1 MKRTPLILLLV
12 AVLLFCTCG
21 DRTVQRMLD
30 RAETV
35 MNENPSEAIAVL
47 DSIGDDGLSR
57 SQHMR
62 LLLLLTNAQNK
73 CDTVFRSDSIQ
84 RLLVD
89 YYESHGTANERMLAH
104 YLLGRAYYDM
114 GEMPMA
120 LNAYQLALA
129 DTSGTEKDYYQIV
142 RIYAQMAK
150 IYYHQYLLQEQID
163 CINQSVKFAL
173 LAKDTI
179 GAVNNYL
186 QKANSYDLMGKS
198 DSVITICENV
208 NSFFKGKGMYKQ
220 SAQDQGLLA
229 LHYIKKGMLEKAK
242 HCLDVYEAESGF
254 FDSNH
259 NIEPHRTIYY
269 SMLGEYY
276 TTIKSMILQKSV
288 SAKNFAKAKTST
300 TRMLLLGDLHSY
312 FRKRTSLTL
321 QPNTPYTV
329 TR

>member
-1 MKRTPLILLLV
+1 
-12 AVLLFCTCG
+12 
-21 DRTVQRMLD
+21 
-30 RAETV
+30 
-35 MNENPSEAIAVL
+35 
-47 DSIGDDGLSR
+47 
-57 SQHMR
+57 
-62 LLLLLTNAQNK
+62 
-73 CDTVFRSDSIQ
+73 
-84 RLLVD
+84 
-89 YYESHGTANERMLAH
+89 
-104 YLLGRAYYDM
+104 
-114 GEMPMA
+114 
-120 LNAYQLALA
+120 
-129 DTSGTEKDYYQIV
+129 
-142 RIYAQMAK
+142 MAK